1 MKNWQKNRNY
11 KRVKDKDGNV
21 VANIITVFGQDVEV
35 SDEIFTAYMQMD
47 NHARYIMEDAPKGKE
62 LSLEQMMED
71 GAPIETTV
79 DDAVLSAEECYLQA
93 EETTNEVKMLDELP
107 LVIKSLSESDRKLIK
122 ALYYDGCSTR
132 EYARKLGITQ
142 RAVIKRRD
150 RILKHLK
157 KYFEKF

>member
-79 DDAVLSAEECYLQA
+79 YDAWWPDYYCTGNCCSKRFCGHYLS
-93 EETTNEVKMLDELP
+93 V
-107 LVIKSLSESDRKLIK
+107 
-122 ALYYDGCSTR
+122 
-132 EYARKLGITQ
+132 
-142 RAVIKRRD
+142 
-150 RILKHLK
+150 
-157 KYFEKF
+157 

>member
-11 KRVKDKDGNV
+11 KRVKDKDGRTWLQ
-21 VANIITVFGQDVEV
+21 ISITVFGQDVEV

-79 DDAVLSAEECYLQA
+79 YDAVLSAEECYLQA

-107 LVIKSLSESDRKLIK
+107 LVIKSLSES
-122 ALYYDGCSTR
+122 
-132 EYARKLGITQ
+132 E
-142 RAVIKRRD
+142 
-150 RILKHLK
+150 
-157 KYFEKF
+157 

>member
-1 MKNWQKNRNY
+1 
-11 KRVKDKDGNV
+11 
-21 VANIITVFGQDVEV
+21 
-35 SDEIFTAYMQMD
+35 
-47 NHARYIMEDAPKGKE
+47 
-62 LSLEQMMED
+62 MED

-79 DDAVLSAEECYLQA
+79 YDAVLSAEECYLQA